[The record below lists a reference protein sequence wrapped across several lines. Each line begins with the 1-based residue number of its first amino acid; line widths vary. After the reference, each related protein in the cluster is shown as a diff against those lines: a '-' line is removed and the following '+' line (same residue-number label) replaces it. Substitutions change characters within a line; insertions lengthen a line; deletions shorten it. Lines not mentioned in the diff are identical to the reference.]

1 MAVRGRCLV
10 TGATGYLG
18 SALVPALLAAD
29 IPVRLLLRSAAHFEQ
44 YNTGAIECVAGDLT
58 EDFPQDL
65 CRDVDVVYH
74 LAALAH
80 THASAA
86 AYTDVNVTATRRL
99 AEAARDAGARR
110 FVFISS
116 VKAALPEGR
125 CGPYGAS
132 KAAAEQQLLAVARET
147 ALELVILRPALIY
160 GGDVRGYL
168 RWLSRWVDAGLPA
181 PPEGGARAMIARDD
195 LVSLLLRLRTA
206 SLQTPST
213 LTVADGERYT
223 AARLHRAMAAARR
236 KKIVLPSPPRPLWR
250 IAASALDMA
259 RRRPRGETWERL
271 QGREFVEAS
280 DLPGLTGFSPTL
292 RFEDVAGEGR

>member
-99 AEAARDAGARR
+99 AEAARD
-110 FVFISS
+110 
-116 VKAALPEGR
+116 P
-125 CGPYGAS
+125 AS
-132 KAAAEQQLLAVARET
+132 IV
-147 ALELVILRPALIY
+147 VI
-160 GGDVRGYL
+160 
-168 RWLSRWVDAGLPA
+168 DASPA
-181 PPEGGARAMIARDD
+181 PEQ
-195 LVSLLLRLRTA
+195 VQA
-206 SLQTPST
+206 SVRQ
-213 LTVADGERYT
+213 
-223 AARLHRAMAAARR
+223 AARR
-236 KKIVLPSPPRPLWR
+236 VLS
-250 IAASALDMA
+250 
-259 RRRPRGETWERL
+259 GETC
-271 QGREFVEAS
+271 
-280 DLPGLTGFSPTL
+280 
-292 RFEDVAGEGR
+292 